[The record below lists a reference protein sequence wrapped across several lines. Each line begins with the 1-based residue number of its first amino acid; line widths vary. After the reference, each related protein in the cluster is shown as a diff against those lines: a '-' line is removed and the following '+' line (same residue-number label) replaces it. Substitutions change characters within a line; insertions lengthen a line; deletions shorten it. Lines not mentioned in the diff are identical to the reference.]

1 MNEEQ
6 IKTLFSMIVGN
17 YRQQLSKYSQE
28 EQQNYFNVLRM
39 MLIGKDSDLVQR
51 NTIKHFETKKHIPQ
65 IADFLEQEESN
76 YIVPG
81 VEQTRLM
88 IAQRDSEMPEQNVDK
103 EFIKE
108 QIRIAREKIAE
119 VRLNELKRDFNKSFK

>member
-39 MLIGKDSDLVQR
+39 MLIGKDSDLIQR

-88 IAQRDSEMPEQNVDK
+88 IAQKESEMPDTNVDP

-108 QIRIAREKIAE
+108 QVRIFKEKMAE
-119 VRLNELKRDFNKSFK
+119 VKFNEFKRNYIDTK